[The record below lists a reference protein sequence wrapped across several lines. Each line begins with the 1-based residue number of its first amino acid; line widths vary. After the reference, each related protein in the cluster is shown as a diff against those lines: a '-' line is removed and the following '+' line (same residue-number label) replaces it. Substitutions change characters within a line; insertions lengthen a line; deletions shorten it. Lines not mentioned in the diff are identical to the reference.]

1 VLFFG
6 LWPGNPVELCVRDKR
21 EKERGMQSYFGKDSY
36 STDRKVLVA
45 GFGTAALLIVLFILL
60 MSWISERVHLM
71 DFCLSRFSR

>member
-1 VLFFG
+1 
-6 LWPGNPVELCVRDKR
+6 
-21 EKERGMQSYFGKDSY
+21 MQSYFGKDSY

-71 DFCLSRFSR
+71 DFCLSRFSH